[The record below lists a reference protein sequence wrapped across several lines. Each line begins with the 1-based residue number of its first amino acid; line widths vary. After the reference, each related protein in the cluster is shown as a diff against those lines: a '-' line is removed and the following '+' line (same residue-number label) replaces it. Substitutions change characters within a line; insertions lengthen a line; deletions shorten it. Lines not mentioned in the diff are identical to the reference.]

1 MKHLT
6 LATIL
11 FAVTC
16 NALADEPYKHEYEN
30 GGYFDT
36 QEEAATATQEND
48 PLKHG
53 YENGGSLDVE
63 ALPPTAA
70 GPALPSQ
77 TKTAP

>member
-11 FAVTC
+11 FAVAC

-36 QEEAATATQEND
+36 QEEAATA
-48 PLKHG
+48 PR
-53 YENGGSLDVE
+53 
-63 ALPPTAA
+63 
-70 GPALPSQ
+70 
-77 TKTAP
+77 KTTR